1 MGLFSSKTLCRIF
14 SEPCITCIQI
24 FMVVIGLFQ
33 SCFPKIKGLSDP
45 TLFVTPCLS
54 IVIWIFDLSFLWLA
68 LFFLYIYI
76 LGWFTRKD
84 MKWLDLE
91 QRKPAGIVK
100 LWCNFKQTSII
111 RGVCRILYWYSP
123 LNLYLIIIV
132 DHQD

>member
-1 MGLFSSKTLCRIF
+1 
-14 SEPCITCIQI
+14 
-24 FMVVIGLFQ
+24 MVVIGLFQ

-68 LFFLYIYI
+68 LFFLIYI

-100 LWCNFKQTSII
+100 LWST
-111 RGVCRILYWYSP
+111 RR
-123 LNLYLIIIV
+123 
-132 DHQD
+132 